1 MRKREPWL
9 CYRRARCEREQK
21 VSGTTSLIWPLIL
34 KAALPGNGRI
44 GFRKDN
50 GPASHLRQILG
61 GRPKHEGRF
70 YETAIEELVRVGMI
84 AIDQEAIVI
93 TEWRDFLPRHRRSAD
108 ELDSRRWVRLFGFE
122 SPSFR
127 RLPPMVR
134 GFAHWL
140 LREVRDEDGTVIVDE
155 AYILDQLGWLYGHEY
170 RHLKQA
176 GYVTAWI
183 ASLRS
188 DGYLGACDSDQG
200 LARIRNFR
208 AMQPTS
214 SSAERAEPAVNRGST
229 GSEPVVNGWSTGGEH
244 QPKAVESFTSDQHEG
259 MKEGRKDQIPPNP
272 PGTGGGQAELFSG
285 RDPAAEP
292 RRAAHATV
300 RRRHAREPRMPAA
313 VPMPPSG
320 FPARFET
327 AFAAYPNHRG
337 TKIQAHG
344 VWLVLAAELG
354 EQVLFDRVMEHLAWK
369 VPTHWADGIGV
380 PYFERYLHKRQWS
393 DPKPANPDAEKPAA
407 RGAARD
413 FEAERRE
420 REKQARAN
428 ALAASSARTAR
439 AIEAE
444 RAERAAEPSREEAA
458 RQRALDWTDFRKD
471 RNCAGLGY
479 HAPADPAIAAVVN
492 AVMAQR
498 VTEFRAAYPAQPLP
512 KILREYLAA
521 QEVGIVASEGPA
533 TPARGHHEATTPAAA
548 APPLPLPPPAPPR
561 RAHIPAG
568 AWPPRFTDAPGAGV
582 VGLRLVGQPAAPA
595 PDPALELLQRLQR
608 LGGRVERLEAKTQP
622 SAAGG
627 RG

>member
-1 MRKREPWL
+1 MRYDRLPFI
-9 CYRRARCEREQK
+9 RIER
-21 VSGTTSLIWPLIL
+21 G
-34 KAALPGNGRI
+34 AATGKEAQIGATAQMVFDLMKKTAHAHKGRI
-44 GFRKDN
+44 YF
-50 GPASHLRQILG
+50 PAVAGLSLLRQAERHLFRVLG
-61 GRPKHEGRF
+61 
-70 YETAIEELVRVGMI
+70 RVNQVDDRYIRNALARLEAAGLIVLTDGCLEIPTWSEI
-84 AIDQEAIVI
+84 AAMGWGGGIR
-93 TEWRDFLPRHRRSAD
+93 THRAFRICF
-108 ELDSRRWVRLFGFE
+108 VHE
-122 SPSFR
+122 SPSFA
-127 RLPPMVR
+127 RLPMMTKA
-134 GFAHWL
+134 FAHQL
-140 LREVRDEDGTVIVDE
+140 LRIAGDDGEID
-155 AYILDQLGWLYGHEY
+155 ADPDQIMQRLAWGGERHIRERGLLAGWVGEL
-170 RHLKQA
+170 LA
-176 GYVTAWI
+176 
-183 ASLRS
+183 
-188 DGYLGACDSDQG
+188 DGYLVPHPSAGPTWLQIKNFARFQPAQPADEAADSPLTSHRRPTDVP
-200 LARIRNFR
+200 LTSHRRPTEKSVNPA
-208 AMQPTS
+208 QP
-214 SSAERAEPAVNRGST
+214 
-229 GSEPVVNGWSTGGEH
+229 
-244 QPKAVESFTSDQHEG
+244 FTSRSGDRTNERS
-259 MKEGRKDQIPPNP
+259 EDQIPPNP

-285 RDPAAEP
+285 RDPAET
-292 RRAAHATV
+292 RRANHASV
-300 RRRHAREPRMPAA
+300 RRRHTREPRMPAA

-344 VWLVLAAELG
+344 VWLALAAELG

-444 RAERAAEPSREEAA
+444 RAERAAAPSREEAA

-498 VTEFRAAYPAQPLP
+498 VAEFRAAYPAQPLP
-512 KILREYLAA
+512 RILREYLAA
-521 QEVGIVASEGPA
+521 QAPPA
-533 TPARGHHEATTPAAA
+533 PAPAA
-548 APPLPLPPPAPPR
+548 PLPPPAPPR

-582 VGLRLVGQPAAPA
+582 VGLRLVGQPAPAA

-622 SAAGG
+622 TAAGG